1 MQVSLEAS
9 NGLERRL
16 KVGVPA
22 TRVDSA
28 VETRLADT
36 AKRVRIDGFRP
47 GKVPMGEVRRRYG
60 AAIRQEVLGE
70 VMRQSFIEAV
80 QQQKL
85 NPAGNPRIEPVN
97 LDAGKDLEFV
107 AVFEVYPEVS
117 VGNLGGMAIEKPVG
131 EVTDADVEEMIKTLR
146 QQRATPTEVARAAAN
161 GDMLEVDFVGT
172 RNGEEFKGG
181 SATGARIAIGSGRM
195 IPGFE
200 EGLVG
205 AKAGEERTLDLTF
218 PADYGNEE
226 LKGQPATFKVSV
238 KKVLEPVLPELN
250 EAFFSAYGIKTADEA
265 TFRSEVRKNMERE
278 LRSALRNKV
287 KAQVMENLVKAVN
300 VEVPKALMSQEIQRL
315 RQNMMQ
321 QFGGAQID
329 PSLLPDELFS
339 EQARKS
345 VALGLIVGE
354 IVRKENIR
362 VDGDRVRK
370 QVEEIA
376 ESYETPKDVINWY
389 YGNPEQLR
397 QIEMAVLEEQV
408 VENVIKDAAIT
419 EKPVSYQDAVRPQQ
433 GR

>member
-1 MQVSLEAS
+1 MQVSLEVTT
-9 NGLERRL
+9 GLERRL

-22 TRVDSA
+22 VRIDSA
-28 VETRLADT
+28 VETRLQDA

-47 GKVPMGEVRRRYG
+47 GKVPMAEIRRRYG
-60 AAIRQEVLGE
+60 SAIRQEVLGD

-80 QQQKL
+80 QQEKL

-97 LDAGKDLEFV
+97 MEPGRDLEFV
-107 AVFEVYPEVS
+107 AVFEVYPEVT
-117 VGNLGGMAIEKPVG
+117 VAGIDGFPVEKPVG
-131 EVTDADVEEMIKTLR
+131 DVTDADVEEMIRTLR
-146 QQRATPTEVARAAAN
+146 QQRATPQEVARAAAK
-161 GDMLEVDFVGT
+161 GDVVEADFTGT
-172 RNGEEFKGG
+172 RNGVEFKGG
-181 SATGARIAIGSGRM
+181 SAQGARIVLGSGRM

-205 AKAGEERTLDLTF
+205 AKAGDERTLDLVF

-226 LKGQPATFKVSV
+226 LKGQAATFKVSV
-238 KKVLEPVLPELN
+238 KKVFEQVPPELD
-250 EAFFSAYGIKTADEA
+250 EAFFVAFGIKTSDPAK
-265 TFRSEVRKNMERE
+265 FRAEVRKNMERE

-287 KAQVMENLVKAVN
+287 KAQVMEQLVAKVN
-300 VEVPKALMSQEIQRL
+300 VELPKALVTQEVQRL

-345 VALGLIVGE
+345 VALGLIVGA
-354 IVRKENIR
+354 IVSKESIR

-376 ESYETPKDVINWY
+376 ESYETPKDVVNWY

-397 QIEMAVLEEQV
+397 QIELAVLEEQV
-408 VENVIKDAAIT
+408 VERVIRDAVVT
-419 EKPVSYQDAVRPQQ
+419 EKPVSYQEAVRPAQ